1 MTADMKEAR
10 ELAGEIR
17 GIGLR
22 AGADLVE
29 RLAAELETARKDAE
43 RWRSMYRAAVQVGA
57 ELETTN
63 GNMRR
68 ALDRFK
74 LLVDDRGVEWVSFFG
89 ETVHCRVQLLN
100 VAPDLQ
106 AGIKQAVQCAMRASA
121 P

>member
-1 MTADMKEAR
+1 MSADAKEAR
-10 ELAGEIR
+10 ALAGEIR

-29 RLAAELETARKDAE
+29 RLAADLECARKDAE

-68 ALDRFK
+68 ALERFK

-89 ETVHCRVQLLN
+89 ETVHCRVESLN
-100 VAPDLQ
+100 IAPHLR
-106 AGIKQAVQCAMRASA
+106 AGITQAVRCAMKASA
-121 P
+121 L